1 MRFLLP
7 PAAEQAKAPH
17 RYPDLYGAHA
27 AAEAG
32 LGVPL
37 AAAAVAASLLAEESK
52 CGTCAVADTDEGAAA
67 APA

>member
-32 LGVPL
+32 L
-37 AAAAVAASLLAEESK
+37 AAAAALLAEEST